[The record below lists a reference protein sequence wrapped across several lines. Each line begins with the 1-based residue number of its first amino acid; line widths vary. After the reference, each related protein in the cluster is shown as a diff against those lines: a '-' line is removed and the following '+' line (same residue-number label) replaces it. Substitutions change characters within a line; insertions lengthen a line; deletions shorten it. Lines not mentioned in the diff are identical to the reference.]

1 MAKKPI
7 KIKRNNSISGKRR
20 QRNVVVKKVLSLIF
34 AAGAL
39 FAIGFLGAPAVVEM
53 ANNMSKPKPQN
64 TPSPTPVVT
73 APPVE
78 TQPTTNPSDIQID
91 TTKEKFVY
99 GLADQSA
106 LYSEDAF
113 KAAVDTLKAK
123 GVDNVV
129 VTLKDQ
135 QGLVWFDTQTE
146 IGQKAKSSTLADVKR
161 LAEICEEK
169 DVAFT
174 VQLYVFQDRIT
185 PTINRD
191 TAVKY
196 KGTDMNWLDSSK
208 ELGGKPWANPASSV
222 MQEYI
227 FALVK
232 ELVDMGAKDFIFSG
246 VQLPTGYSLEMR
258 DFGVS
263 DAQLQ
268 AQLQGFINTLSSKVA
283 AKGGEAYFVF
293 DIKAISGADVAKYIV
308 APQRYGAENIVAA
321 GTAEEFAANGE
332 SAVAAL
338 GKDENVERV
347 VVWNTDGSAE
357 TDPKTDNGYFVK

>member
-1 MAKKPI
+1 MANKPV

-20 QRNVVVKKVLSLIF
+20 QRNAVAKKVLSLVF

-39 FAIGFLGAPAVVEM
+39 LAIGFLGAPAIAEM
-53 ANNMSKPKPQN
+53 AENMSKPKPQN

-73 APPVE
+73 APAE

-99 GLADQSA
+99 GTVEQTA

-113 KAAVDTLKAK
+113 KAAVDALKAK
-123 GVDNVV
+123 GADNMV

-135 QGLVWFDTQTE
+135 QGLVWFNTQTE
-146 IGQKAKSSTLADVKR
+146 TGQKAKSATTADVKR
-161 LAEICEEK
+161 LVEICKEK
-169 DVAFT
+169 EVTLTA
-174 VQLYVFQDRIT
+174 QLYVFQDRIT

-227 FALVK
+227 YALVK
-232 ELVDMGAKDFIFSG
+232 ELVDMGVEEFVFSG

-268 AQLQGFINTLSSKVA
+268 AQMQGFINTLSSKVA
-283 AKGGEAYFVF
+283 AKGGNAYFVF
-293 DIKAISGADVAKYIV
+293 DVKAISGADVAKYLIT
-308 APQRYGAENIVAA
+308 PQRYGAANIIAA
-321 GTAEEFAANGE
+321 GTAEEFAAHGE
-332 SAVAAL
+332 SAIAAL
-338 GKDENVERV
+338 RKDENVERI
-347 VVWNTDGSAE
+347 VVWTTDGDAE
-357 TDPKTDNGYFVK
+357 TDTKADNGYFVK

>member
-20 QRNVVVKKVLSLIF
+20 QRNYVVKKVLSLVF
-34 AAGAL
+34 AAAAL
-39 FAIGFLGAPAVVEM
+39 LAIGFMGAPAIAEM
-53 ANNMSKPKPQN
+53 AENMSKPKPQN

-73 APPVE
+73 APAE
-78 TQPTTNPSDIQID
+78 TQPTTDPSDIQID

-99 GLADQSA
+99 GMVEQTA

-113 KAAVDTLKAK
+113 KAAVDAVKAK
-123 GVDNVV
+123 GADNVV
-129 VTLKDQ
+129 VTLKDA

-146 IGQKAKSSTLADVKR
+146 IGQQAKSSTLADVKR

-169 DVAFT
+169 DVALT

-196 KGTDMNWLDSSK
+196 KGTDMNWLDTSK
-208 ELGGKPWANPASSV
+208 EFGGKPWANPASSA
-222 MQEYI
+222 MQDYI
-227 FALVK
+227 YALVK
-232 ELVDMGAKDFIFSG
+232 ELMDMGAEDFIFTG

-258 DFGVS
+258 DFGVNE
-263 DAQLQ
+263 AQLQ

-283 AKGGEAYFVF
+283 AKGGDAYFAF

-321 GTAEEFAANGE
+321 GTAEDFAAHGE

-357 TDPKTDNGYFVK
+357 TDPKADNGYFVK